1 VCYGSDIFAKKEF
14 RVKYDTE
21 VTDMGVP
28 GDGSVLE
35 ADWCW
40 GGRGT
45 SSE

>member
-1 VCYGSDIFAKKEF
+1 MFAKKEF

-28 GDGSVLE
+28 VDGSVLE

-40 GGRGT
+40 VDRAG
-45 SSE
+45 SSK